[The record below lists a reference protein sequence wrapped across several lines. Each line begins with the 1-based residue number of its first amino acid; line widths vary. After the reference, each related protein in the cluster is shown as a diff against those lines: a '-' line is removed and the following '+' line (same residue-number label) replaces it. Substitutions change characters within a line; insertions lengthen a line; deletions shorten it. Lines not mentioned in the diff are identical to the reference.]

1 LLHEVLEKDRSILY
15 PHCRWAK
22 IRNQHNIGSRLPGG
36 WLPPLPSIN
45 GTTRQN
51 VQNAE
56 APEVTGFST
65 EAFIAALAIIGIVI
79 VVSALLS
86 GLIERSGLPQVAVF
100 LAIGA
105 ALGSAGLG
113 VIDITLESQSLRVVA
128 TLSLTLVLFTD
139 AVALNIS
146 EVQRHATL
154 ALRVLGPGTLLSA
167 AISGLAAWWLLDLTV
182 PAAAILGAALASTD
196 PVLLRGV
203 LRRRDIPPTA
213 RQALQL
219 ESGLN
224 DAVLLPVVLV
234 AMAFMAQHG
243 PADSTAWAK
252 LGLNLFILGPG
263 AGVAVGLVAVA
274 ALDLIRKRIGVRRDY
289 ESLYSLGVAF
299 SAFAAAEAVHG
310 SGFLAAFAAG
320 LTIAA
325 LDVELCDCFL
335 EYGGV
340 TAEMMLL
347 FTFVLYGSSLI
358 WSGLTVIS
366 GATLLFAA
374 IVIFI
379 RPPVYLLSLYR
390 SRVDKRGKLIIA
402 WFGPR
407 GLSSLLLISLPVFA
421 GIAGADRMFAICSL
435 VVLISV
441 VLHGGSPLLL
451 ARAARRRANEE
462 ARAADVA
469 RDFGAPLSSS
479 PTANQTNTD
488 TDGSG
493 LVQIQPVSDMDGG
506 GGSVAD
512 KVHDRSSDGGFE
524 NNEPTSERITIDEV
538 LRLQRSGE
546 PFVILDVRTE
556 RSLET
561 SDSQV
566 RRAVRLPPEHVVAQ
580 ANELNLP
587 KDAWLIAYCA

>member
-1 LLHEVLEKDRSILY
+1 
-15 PHCRWAK
+15 
-22 IRNQHNIGSRLPGG
+22 
-36 WLPPLPSIN
+36 
-45 GTTRQN
+45 
-51 VQNAE
+51 
-56 APEVTGFST
+56 VTGFST
-65 EAFIAALAIIGIVI
+65 EAFVAALAIIGIVI

-105 ALGSAGLG
+105 ALGPAGLG
-113 VIDITLESQSLRVVA
+113 VINVTLESQSLQVVA

-154 ALRVLGPGTLLSA
+154 AARVLGPGTLLSA
-167 AISGLAAWWLLDLTV
+167 ALGGFAGWWLLGLSA

-196 PVLLRGV
+196 PVLLRGL
-203 LRRRDIPPTA
+203 LRRRDIPPSA

-224 DAVLLPVVLV
+224 DVVLLPVVLV
-234 AMAFMAQHG
+234 AMAFMGQEG
-243 PADSTAWAK
+243 PADAAAWAK

-347 FTFVLYGSSLI
+347 FTFVLFGTSLI
-358 WSGLTVIS
+358 WSGFTVIT
-366 GATLLFAA
+366 GTTLLFAA
-374 IVIFI
+374 LIILI

-390 SRVDKRGKLIIA
+390 SKVDKRGQLLIA

-407 GLSSLLLISLPVFA
+407 GLSSLLLILLPVFA
-421 GIAGADRMFAICSL
+421 GIPGTERTFAICCL

-441 VLHGGSPLLL
+441 VLHGGSPMLL
-451 ARAARRRANEE
+451 ARAARRRAQQETP
-462 ARAADVA
+462 ATDVS
-469 RDFGAPLSSS
+469 RDFGAPANTSV
-479 PTANQTNTD
+479 TAD
-488 TDGSG
+488 KPGGDGTG
-493 LVQIQPVSDMDGG
+493 VVQIQPTSDGESRG
-506 GGSVAD
+506 LRKALSVD
-512 KVHDRSSDGGFE
+512 DRSSDGLNDE
-524 NNEPTSERITIDEV
+524 NSSERISINEV
-538 LRLQRSGE
+538 LRLQQSGD
-546 PFVILDVRTE
+546 PVVMLDVRTE

-561 SDSQV
+561 SDLQV
-566 RRAVRLPPEHVVAQ
+566 KGAVRLPPDDAVRRAR
-580 ANELNLP
+580 ELNLP